1 MCPLRCRSAQ
11 CLFVAALLPL
21 AMLAGCAADARQ
33 MPTASISNGPAASP
47 APPNPLQAILI
58 RNVALSDDQAEAIIA
73 HATAAHEMARP

>member
-33 MPTASISNGPAASP
+33 LPTASISHGPAAP
-47 APPNPLQAILI
+47 AQSNPLQAILI
-58 RNVALSDDQAEAIIA
+58 GDIALSDDEAEAIIA